1 MSIWGKLIGSGIG
14 LAFGGPLG
22 ALIGGVAGH
31 AYDKYKG
38 DDDDADQI
46 GFDPRANTKKVA
58 FTIGVI
64 ALGAKMAKADGQVTN
79 DEIAAFKEVFHVPE
93 EEAKNVARVFNTA
106 KRDATGFE
114 PYAQQIAGMFA
125 DAPEVLE
132 DLLAGLMHIAR
143 ADNIIHPKEVE
154 FLQAVAS
161 IFGLSQ
167 SAYQRLHATHLMPDR
182 NDPYTVL
189 EVDHNATDQEIKA
202 AYRRMIKAN
211 HPDRVIAQGLPEEF
225 VAVANEKL
233 SKINA
238 AYEQISRERNFG

>member
-1 MSIWGKLIGSGIG
+1 MSIWGKLIGGGIG

-38 DDDDADQI
+38 DDDEAEQL
-46 GFDPRANTKKVA
+46 GYDPRANTKKVA

-64 ALGAKMAKADGQVTN
+64 VLGAKMAKADGQVTH

-93 EEAKNVARVFNTA
+93 DEAKNVAKVFNKA

-114 PYAQQIAGMFA
+114 PYAAQIAGMFD

-143 ADNIIHPKEVE
+143 ADNVIHPKEVE
-154 FLQAVAS
+154 FLKAVAG

-167 SAYQRLHATHLMPDR
+167 NAYQRLHATYLGPDR
-182 NDPYTVL
+182 EDPYTLL
-189 EVDHNATDQEIKA
+189 EVSRDATDQEIKS

-211 HPDRVIAQGLPEEF
+211 HPDKVIAQGLPEEF
-225 VAVANEKL
+225 VALANEKL

-238 AYEQISRERNFG
+238 AYDQISRERNFA